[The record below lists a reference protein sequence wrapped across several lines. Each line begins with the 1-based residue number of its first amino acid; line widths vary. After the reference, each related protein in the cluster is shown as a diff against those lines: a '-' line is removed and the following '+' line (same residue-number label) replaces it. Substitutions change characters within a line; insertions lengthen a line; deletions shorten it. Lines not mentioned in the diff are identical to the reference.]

1 MPCNQ
6 LKPHANI
13 ISENLSSG
21 HFTGFSPAKSR
32 NFQYIKEKDE
42 EYYMFSSVVSGTI
55 YGMQSHII
63 TVEVDFSRGLPC
75 FVMVGMVSPEVRESA
90 ERVRIALKNIKITL
104 PAMHIAVNLSP
115 GDIKKTGTGFDLPLA
130 LGALTNMEIIKK
142 DALKD
147 ILVMGELGLNGEVKK
162 VNGVL
167 PIIWE
172 GKKHGITQCL
182 VPKDNAIEAALIK
195 GVKVVGVENIPEIID
210 YLNSP
215 EEQKDCLIPPTQSAE
230 NILWDDKITHDFL
243 DVSGQ
248 EKLKRGALIAASGF
262 HHMLVMGPPGTGKT
276 MIAQRMPGIM
286 PPLSMEEKMD
296 ITSIYSIA
304 GKLTRDNPVI
314 RTRPFVSVHH
324 SVSPQGIT
332 GGGSVPKPGAVSL
345 AHKGI
350 LFLDELPEF
359 QRQSLDML
367 RQPLEEKKINIVRTG
382 GIFTYPADIMLVA
395 AMNPCPCGYYPDVD
409 KCNCTPGAI
418 RHYLGHISGP
428 ILDRMDICI
437 TAEKIKIRDLQT
449 KDEGKVGMST
459 SEMLDK
465 VISARKIQS
474 GRPCLNSYMGV
485 AEIKQYCSLGTK
497 EKSLMEK
504 AGEKLGISARGYFRT
519 LKVART
525 IADLNNEESIKE
537 DHLIEALSYRPQ
549 LPTAE

>member
-1 MPCNQ
+1 
-6 LKPHANI
+6 
-13 ISENLSSG
+13 
-21 HFTGFSPAKSR
+21 
-32 NFQYIKEKDE
+32 
-42 EYYMFSSVVSGTI
+42 MFSSVVSGTI

-215 EEQKDCLIPPTQSAE
+215 EEQKDCLIPPTQSDE

-449 KDEGKVGMST
+449 KDEGKSGMST